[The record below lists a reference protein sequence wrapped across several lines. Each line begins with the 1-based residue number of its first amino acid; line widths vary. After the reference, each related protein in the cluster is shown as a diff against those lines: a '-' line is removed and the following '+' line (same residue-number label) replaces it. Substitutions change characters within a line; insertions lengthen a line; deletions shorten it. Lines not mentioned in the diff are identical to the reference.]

1 MSDVVHAVGST
12 ASAGTTTNSVAAGVV
27 LFAGIL
33 CGTTGTALARLAPS
47 ASPLSA
53 GAARLL
59 VGGLTLSAVTVATGH
74 TLSELRGHRRWL
86 VAGAVAV
93 ALYQLCFF
101 TGTTR
106 TGVALATVVALGSAP
121 VFSGLLH
128 WVIDRRR
135 PTGRW
140 ASGTLLAMV
149 GVALITSSQPS
160 SRTDIVGVGA
170 ALTAGLGWA
179 TYAMIGQ
186 QRIRRGLDPTVCMAS
201 MFTAAAALSAPLL
214 GVGNIGW
221 LTTGNGIALGLFLG
235 VVTVGIVYSCIGWG
249 LRRLAAPTV
258 LTLTLAVP
266 MAASSFA
273 ALVLHQAP
281 GAVGWIGTA
290 VVLVALLLTATARTT
305 PALVPSRRF

>member
-1 MSDVVHAVGST
+1 V
-12 ASAGTTTNSVAAGVV
+12 
-27 LFAGIL
+27 
-33 CGTTGTALARLAPS
+33 
-47 ASPLSA
+47 
-53 GAARLL
+53 RLL

-74 TLSELRGHRRWL
+74 KLGELRGHRRWL
-86 VAGAVAV
+86 GAGAVAV

-106 TGVALATVVALGSAP
+106 TGVALGTVVALGSAP

-128 WVIDRRR
+128 WVIDRRH

-140 ASGTLLAMV
+140 VIGTLLAMV

-160 SRTDIVGVGA
+160 ARTDIVGVCA
-170 ALTAGLGWA
+170 ALAAGLGWA

-186 QRIRRGLDPTVCMAS
+186 QRIRQGLDSTVCMAS

-214 GVGNIGW
+214 TVGNTGW
-221 LTTGNGIALGLFLG
+221 LTTGRGITLALYLG
-235 VVTVGIVYSCIGWG
+235 VVTVGVVYTCIGWG

-258 LTLTLAVP
+258 LTLTLAEP
-266 MAASSFA
+266 MTASILAAV
-273 ALVLHQAP
+273 VLNQAP

-290 VVLVALLLTATARTT
+290 VVLVALLITATART
-305 PALVPSRRF
+305 